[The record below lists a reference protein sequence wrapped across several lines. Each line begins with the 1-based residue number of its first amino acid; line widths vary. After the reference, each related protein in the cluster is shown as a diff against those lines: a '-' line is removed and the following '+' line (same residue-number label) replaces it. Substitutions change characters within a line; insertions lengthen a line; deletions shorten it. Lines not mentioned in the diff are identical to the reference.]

1 MSILSILPV
10 DPNELRL
17 LLHAEVDKLC
27 DENLLLLH
35 RVAME
40 LELEEVTERLDAGFD
55 EDRLAGKLERV
66 PEIIREARAALRT
79 RRSS

>member
-1 MSILSILPV
+1 MSALSTVPV
-10 DPNELRL
+10 DPNELRP
-17 LLHAEVDKLC
+17 LLHAEVDKLR

-55 EDRLAGKLERV
+55 EDRLAGKLARV
-66 PEIIREARAALRT
+66 PEIIREARAALHR
-79 RRSS
+79 

>member
-1 MSILSILPV
+1 MSALSVLPL
-10 DPNELRL
+10 DPNELRP
-17 LLHAEVDKLC
+17 LLHAEVDKLR

-55 EDRLAGKLERV
+55 DDHLCGKLARV
-66 PEIIREARAALRT
+66 SEIIREARASLRA